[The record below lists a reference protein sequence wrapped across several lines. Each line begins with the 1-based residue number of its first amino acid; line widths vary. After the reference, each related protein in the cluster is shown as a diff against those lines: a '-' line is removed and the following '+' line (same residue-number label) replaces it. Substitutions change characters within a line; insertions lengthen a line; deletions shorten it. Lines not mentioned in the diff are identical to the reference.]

1 MPIHKKD
8 RSFQNIVSELEISSV
23 PTEFLQQLSLVCEN
37 GERILFDRETLDE
50 IVDSGEPN
58 LVKTL
63 IDIVEQEGLEKKIT
77 DVELVIDYK
86 KLEQEVHIKTKEL
99 LGKNDNS

>member
-50 IVDSGEPN
+50 LVDSGEPN

-63 IDIVEQEGLEKKIT
+63 IHIVEQEGLEKKIT

>member
-8 RSFQNIVSELEISSV
+8 RSFQNIVNELEISSV
-23 PTEFLQQLSLVCEN
+23 PAEFLQQLSLVCEN
-37 GERILFDRETLDE
+37 GDRILFEKETLDE
-50 IVDSGEPN
+50 IVDNGESN

-99 LGKNDNS
+99 LEKK

>member
-8 RSFQNIVSELEISSV
+8 RSFQNIVSELEINSV
-23 PTEFLQQLSLVCEN
+23 PAEFLQQLSLVCEN
-37 GERILFDRETLDE
+37 GERILFDKDTLDE
-50 IVDSGEPN
+50 IVDSGQPN

-99 LGKNDNS
+99 LGKDDNS

>member
-23 PTEFLQQLSLVCEN
+23 PAEFLQQLSLVCEN
-37 GERILFDRETLDE
+37 GERILFDKDTLDE

>member
-23 PTEFLQQLSLVCEN
+23 PAEFLQQLSLVCEN
-37 GERILFDRETLDE
+37 GERILFDKETLDE

>member
-99 LGKNDNS
+99 LEKNDNS

>member
-23 PTEFLQQLSLVCEN
+23 PAEFLQQLSLVCEN
-37 GERILFDRETLDE
+37 GERILFDKETLDE
-50 IVDSGEPN
+50 IVDSGQPN

>member
-8 RSFQNIVSELEISSV
+8 RSFQNIVSELEINSV
-23 PTEFLQQLSLVCEN
+23 PAEFLQQLSLVCEN
-37 GERILFDRETLDE
+37 GERILFDKDTLDE
-50 IVDSGEPN
+50 IVDSGQPN